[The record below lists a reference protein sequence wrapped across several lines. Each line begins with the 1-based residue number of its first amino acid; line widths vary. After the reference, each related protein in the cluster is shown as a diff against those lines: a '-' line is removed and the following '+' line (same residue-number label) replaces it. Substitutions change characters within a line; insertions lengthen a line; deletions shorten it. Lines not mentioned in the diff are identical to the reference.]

1 MENKK
6 AGGEDTSPHDLDQ
19 EYELRTSAPQEEME
33 RYYARKKASLQ
44 RKLRQINKKIKKN
57 IYKLKKDVN
66 DIYSLILSKPGA
78 TMFVE
83 GHKAELWKEAS
94 DDFSQRWKE
103 IAAEKYE
110 VECMVHLM
118 YDLVLR
124 EEEKLKGKII
134 FNTKRRATSMVK

>member
-1 MENKK
+1 MMKNTKTPPSKGYKSE
-6 AGGEDTSPHDLDQ
+6 ALGREII
-19 EYELRTSAPQEEME
+19 
-33 RYYARKKASLQ
+33 RKIN
-44 RKLRQINKKIKKN
+44 QIGQK

-110 VECMVHLM
+110 VECMVHLI
-118 YDLVLR
+118 YDLVLQ
-124 EEEKLKGKII
+124 EEIKRKGKIV
-134 FNTKRRATSMVK
+134 FSTKRRATSMVK

>member
-1 MENKK
+1 MKNAKTLQSKGYKSEALGREILRKI
-6 AGGEDTSPHDLDQ
+6 DQ
-19 EYELRTSAPQEEME
+19 IGQKT
-33 RYYARKKASLQ
+33 
-44 RKLRQINKKIKKN
+44 
-57 IYKLKKDVN
+57 YKLKKDVN
-66 DIYSLILSKPGA
+66 DICGLVLSEPGA

-124 EEEKLKGKII
+124 EEIKCKGKIV
-134 FNTKRRATSMVK
+134 FSTKRRATSMAK

>member
-1 MENKK
+1 MPQTKDYKSETLGREILKK
-6 AGGEDTSPHDLDQ
+6 
-19 EYELRTSAPQEEME
+19 
-33 RYYARKKASLQ
+33 
-44 RKLRQINKKIKKN
+44 INKIGQK

-66 DIYSLILSKPGA
+66 NICGLVFSKPGA

-94 DDFSQRWKE
+94 DDFAERWKE

-124 EEEKLKGKII
+124 EEEKLKGKIV
-134 FNTKRRATSMVK
+134 FSTKRRAMSMVK

>member
-1 MENKK
+1 MQATMKNKK
-6 AGGEDTSPHDLDQ
+6 MPSTKSHKSEALGREIL
-19 EYELRTSAPQEEME
+19 
-33 RYYARKKASLQ
+33 
-44 RKLRQINKKIKKN
+44 KKINSIGQKT
-57 IYKLKKDVN
+57 YKLKKDVN
-66 DIYSLILSKPGA
+66 GICSLVLSKPGA

-94 DDFSQRWKE
+94 DDFAERWKE

-124 EEEKLKGKII
+124 EEEKVRGKIV
-134 FNTKRRATSMVK
+134 FGTKRRATSMVK